1 MSKFLL
7 ICVFKDIYY
16 FISQIIIHSLFLAG
30 FIRPVVL
37 FGALADVARDKL
49 LKDYPDKYA
58 SPRKSFTY
66 FSFYV

>member
-1 MSKFLL
+1 MHL
-7 ICVFKDIYY
+7 
-16 FISQIIIHSLFLAG
+16 LFLAG

-58 SPRKSFTY
+58 SPRKSFTR
-66 FSFYV
+66 FSFCV

>member
-1 MSKFLL
+1 MKF
-7 ICVFKDIYY
+7 
-16 FISQIIIHSLFLAG
+16 FLAG

-58 SPRKSFTY
+58 SPRKYMIF
-66 FSFYV
+66 